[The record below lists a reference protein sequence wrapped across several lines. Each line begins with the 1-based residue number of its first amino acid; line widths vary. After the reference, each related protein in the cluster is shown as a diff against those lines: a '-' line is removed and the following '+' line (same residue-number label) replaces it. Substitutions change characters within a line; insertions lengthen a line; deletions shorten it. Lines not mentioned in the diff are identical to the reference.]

1 MLQKVNL
8 KKYIKIYILQAA
20 EVGLAVATDEQRNGN
35 YTVAHHILRDLV
47 KEMRKERG
55 YAPLDL
61 VKSLEVLHSYLLIKK
76 LIKIEDYIHGALNII
91 RVINN
96 LSYFPQSV

>member
-1 MLQKVNL
+1 
-8 KKYIKIYILQAA
+8 
-20 EVGLAVATDEQRNGN
+20 
-35 YTVAHHILRDLV
+35 
-47 KEMRKERG
+47 MRKERG